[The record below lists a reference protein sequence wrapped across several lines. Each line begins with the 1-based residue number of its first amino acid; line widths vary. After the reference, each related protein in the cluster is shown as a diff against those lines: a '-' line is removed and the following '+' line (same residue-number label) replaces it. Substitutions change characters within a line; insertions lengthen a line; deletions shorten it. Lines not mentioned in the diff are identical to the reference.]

1 MASKSTRKK
10 VAFNFEQRKMENL
23 ENWNSRIIIEIEKK
37 EIQKC
42 RNPKNQESRNQEIEG
57 NLEIKKLMEI

>member
-10 VAFNFEQRKMENL
+10 VAFNFEQRKMENPNNL
-23 ENWNSRIIIEIEKK
+23 ENLNSRQIIEIEKK

-42 RNPKNQESRNQEIEG
+42 RNPKNQIAKNRE
-57 NLEIKKLMEI
+57 M